1 MIEVILILGMAC
13 MPDAPDC
20 HIEAS
25 ADQSPI
31 STMEVCQEMARTI
44 PEELER
50 LIPGLVVEARCKKQ
64 RKEVKEEK

>member
-1 MIEVILILGMAC
+1 MIEIILILGMAC

-25 ADQSPI
+25 ATTSPI
-31 STMEVCQEMARTI
+31 SSMLVCEEMAITI
-44 PEELER
+44 PAELER
-50 LIPGLVVEARCKKQ
+50 IIPGLVVEARCEKQ